1 MELNVSNL
9 HFAYGARP
17 ILDGVNFT
25 VKSGDRVALLG
36 PNGTGKTTL
45 FRCLMQFLRYSGS
58 VTVDGAD
65 LKTMSPKEISRHI
78 SYIPQSEAPTFNY
91 PVRDVVLMGV
101 TGQLGAFSAP
111 KKEHREKVLLTL
123 EHLGIAH
130 LADRGYATLSGGER
144 QLVMLSRAM
153 VQEAKLLIM
162 DEPTANLDFAT
173 RCRVMDAV
181 VQMSKEGYAILYS
194 THHPGQSG
202 LYASRVL
209 ALLEGKVFIDGTA
222 DDLTETALSR
232 LYGMDVALRSVNFE
246 GKTITVCLP
255 GGGA

>member
-9 HFAYGARP
+9 HFSYGSRS

-25 VKSGDRVALLG
+25 IRSGDRVALLG

-58 VTVDGAD
+58 VSIDGAD
-65 LKTMSPKEISRHI
+65 LKTMSPREISRRI
-78 SYIPQSEAPTFNY
+78 AYIPQSEAPTFNY
-91 PVRDVVLMGV
+91 PVHDVVLMGV

-111 KKEHREKVLLTL
+111 KKQHREKVLLTL

-130 LADRGYATLSGGER
+130 LAHRGYATLSGGER
-144 QLVMLSRAM
+144 QLVMLGRAM
-153 VQEAKLLIM
+153 VQEARLLIM
-162 DEPTANLDFAT
+162 DEPTANLDFAN

-181 VQMSKEGYAILYS
+181 VQMANDGYAILYS

-209 ALLEGKVFIDGTA
+209 ALSEGKVFIDGTA
-222 DDLTETALSR
+222 DDLTEEALSR
-232 LYGMDVALRSVNFE
+232 LYGMDVALRSVNYQ
-246 GKTITVCLP
+246 GKNITVCLP